1 MAELLFCEIA
11 RTITRTTSHDW
22 HVQPFVKDPGKS
34 ALGGCFRLLTD
45 SNTRPLAVVLET
57 SQTYYAIFRAV
68 NPAAISGVGEHRRST
83 PLISAEQ
90 TRNMPLQ
97 LAFTSVSARKGT
109 RAFKF
114 VKDLVL
120 EVPRFPLTCR
130 RTLSP
135 TSSLVAEA
143 AFLKLWVLDARF
155 SCRTQF
161 HPASAGDTNAS
172 C

>member
-45 SNTRPLAVVLET
+45 SNPRPLAVVLET

-68 NPAAISGVGEHRRST
+68 NPSSHFRRRGAPALNTINFGGANAQHAAPVGLYSCFSRT
-83 PLISAEQ
+83 
-90 TRNMPLQ
+90 
-97 LAFTSVSARKGT
+97 GT

-130 RTLSP
+130 RALSP

-143 AFLKLWVLDARF
+143 AFLK
-155 SCRTQF
+155 
-161 HPASAGDTNAS
+161 P
-172 C
+172 